1 VLRTAKTQLVVRLL
15 TNILESGDT
24 CGDMAGLAVG
34 PNAMPRK
41 PGRIFSAREEVMSPQ
56 VMEE

>member
-1 VLRTAKTQLVVRLL
+1 
-15 TNILESGDT
+15 
-24 CGDMAGLAVG
+24 DMAGLAVC

-41 PGRIFSAREEVMSPQ
+41 SARIFSAREEVMSPQ